1 MRRAWVILRDSLG
14 VGSPG
19 YGYGG
24 SLSPSGR
31 QTPVSLQGR
40 RMDEELQG
48 LDCDEEGC
56 RGWIVMRKDEQG
68 G

>member
-1 MRRAWVILRDSLG
+1 MAGMRRAWVILRDSLG

-31 QTPVSLQGR
+31 ETPVSLQGP
-40 RMDEELQG
+40 RMNEELAGAG
-48 LDCDEEGC
+48 L
-56 RGWIVMRKDEQG
+56 
-68 G
+68 